1 MISSGERKLFKPVH
15 KYLWIFTLLVETYS
29 YSLIFHFPAFG
40 IYTLY
45 LKPDVKYFFIIKIHL
60 LLNTCNYEVE
70 GVYFL
75 LWEKF
80 LTSGACVHTP
90 YLEFPHLPPSKW
102 LQNFLFLVQ
111 RDYIQCEYPQP
122 PPLSPQPE
130 LWPSSCTP
138 VRICWIKK
146 KVFEQLKIL
155 YTDKQN
161 LLQSCK
167 TVYTRIPRESFSPLY
182 F

>member
-1 MISSGERKLFKPVH
+1 MTMISSGKRKLFKPVH

-80 LTSGACVHTP
+80 LTSGACVHNDIHLTSS
-90 YLEFPHLPPSKW
+90 FPTSHHQSDFKTSSSWCRGIIFNVNILN
-102 LQNFLFLVQ
+102 LCLY
-111 RDYIQCEYPQP
+111 R
-122 PPLSPQPE
+122 LS
-130 LWPSSCTP
+130 
-138 VRICWIKK
+138 
-146 KVFEQLKIL
+146 
-155 YTDKQN
+155 
-161 LLQSCK
+161 QSCGLLL
-167 TVYTRIPRESFSPLY
+167 VHLSGFAE
-182 F
+182 